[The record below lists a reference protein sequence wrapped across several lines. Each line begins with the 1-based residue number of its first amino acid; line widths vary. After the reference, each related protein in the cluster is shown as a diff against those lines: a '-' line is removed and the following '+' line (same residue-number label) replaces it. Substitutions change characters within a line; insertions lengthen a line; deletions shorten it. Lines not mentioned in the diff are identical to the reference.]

1 MSAGAGAKA
10 PAPDMLHSSAAA
22 TMRQFAMSIALF
34 SFLSAHGVSRQG
46 EILFIKINKEPAAQS
61 PS

>member
-1 MSAGAGAKA
+1 
-10 PAPDMLHSSAAA
+10 MLHSSAAA